1 MWECAAVLDERS
13 CVLLTS
19 LTGTV
24 VILAVANAQLGTS
37 EMQRLSG
44 V

>member
-13 CVLLTS
+13 WVLLTS

-24 VILAVANAQLGTS
+24 VILAVANTQLYTG
-37 EMQRLSG
+37 EIERLSG
-44 V
+44 I